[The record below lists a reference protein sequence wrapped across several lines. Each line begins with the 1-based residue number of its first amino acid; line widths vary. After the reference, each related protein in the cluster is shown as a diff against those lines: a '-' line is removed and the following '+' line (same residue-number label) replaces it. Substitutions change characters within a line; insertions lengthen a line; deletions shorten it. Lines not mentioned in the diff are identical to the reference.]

1 MGRYDV
7 VVADDEAAV
16 WKEDEGGKVTHILLV
31 GFIGLLVYIL
41 VKAITRKM
49 IRIILLHLQFHHH
62 SIVALLLWALIQD
75 LFHILPQLLQ
85 DQSHQVLFLL
95 VTHLSQL
102 LALQNFLKGTR
113 ICF

>member
-1 MGRYDV
+1 MGHYDV

-16 WKEDEGGKVTHILLV
+16 WKKDEGGKVTHILLV

-49 IRIILLHLQFHHH
+49 IGIMLHLQFHHH
-62 SIVALLLWALIQD
+62 SIVALLPWALVQD

-95 VTHLSQL
+95 VTYLSQL